1 MTRLPTVTPRE
12 VDAALLK
19 AGFEAYHQ
27 SGSHLLLRHPLTKA
41 RTTVPMHARD
51 LDRGLLRKIL
61 KQAGLTDEQFREL
74 L

>member
-1 MTRLPTVTPRE
+1 MTRLPTVTSKE
-12 VDAALLK
+12 VVAALLK
-19 AGFEAYHQ
+19 AGFETRHQ
-27 SGSHLLLRHPLTKA
+27 TGSHLLLHHPLTKA